1 MIRDDPRLGLAAVKT
16 LGSKQP
22 NQDACAVAS
31 NPDHPLSAVVVADGV
46 GSHYGA
52 DLASSTVADSLATYL
67 SSLDR
72 EMPLDLREAFTI
84 ARARLVQEVEQRYD
98 PTSLDIDWTRAFG
111 TTAMCAVET
120 ERSIVLAYTGN
131 GAIFHIRGNFNTLG
145 PAQLLPWSA
154 LNYLNP
160 HSLSLHGKNAM
171 YKLLSP
177 WATPEEIEPSIIEI
191 SKDDAHFGDIVL
203 CCTDGIYSFDQV
215 SIGRDRNH
223 ALWISGEASM
233 ERFYAALKRFF
244 ESEPSTDALETG
256 LETYLAELGEANLVT
271 DDCTVG
277 VVITRK
283 ALAFQ
288 AARREKQLASVP
300 A

>member
-1 MIRDDPRLGLAAVKT
+1 MTTDDPRFGLAAVKT

-22 NQDACAVAS
+22 NQDACAVAA

-52 DLASSTVADSLATYL
+52 DLASATVAESLGTYL
-67 SSLDR
+67 RSLDR
-72 EMPLDLREAFTI
+72 EMPIDLREAFTF
-84 ARARLVQEVEQRYD
+84 AHARLVHEVERRHD
-98 PTSLDIDWTRAFG
+98 PSSPQIDWTRAFG
-111 TTAMCAVET
+111 TTAICAVET
-120 ERSIVLAYTGN
+120 KRSIVLAYAGN
-131 GAIFHIRGNFNTLG
+131 GAIFHIRGNFNTFG

-160 HSLSLHGKNAM
+160 HSISLNGKNAM

-177 WATPEEIEPSIIEI
+177 RATSEEIEPAIIEI
-191 SKDDAHFGDIVL
+191 AKDDAHFGDIIL

-215 SIGRDRNH
+215 SIGRDGNH
-223 ALWISGEASM
+223 NLWISGEASM
-233 ERFYAALKRFF
+233 ERFYATLKRFF
-244 ESEPSTDALETG
+244 ENEPSIDGLETA

-283 ALAFQ
+283 ALEFQ
-288 AARREKQLASVP
+288 AARRERQLASVP